1 MSIPEI
7 TISGEEIF
15 EVFGLRITNTFFL
28 SLILSLSIFFILFIV
43 LGQKKIIP
51 GKIQNF
57 FEWILET
64 LYNFINSV
72 TNSPEKTKE
81 IFPLAATLFTLI
93 LSSNLI
99 ELIPGVGVIHFLRS
113 PSSDLNFTLALSL
126 TAMFYINFLAI
137 KKLGP
142 FSYLKRFFN
151 FKSPIFFFVG
161 ALEGISEITRILS
174 LAMRLFGNLFAGEVL
189 LIVTSFLF
197 AYLLPLPFLGL
208 EILVGLIQA
217 FIFSSLVVI
226 FYFTATQIE
235 HEE

>member
-1 MSIPEI
+1 MSEI
-7 TISGEEIF
+7 EISIKGEKLFNIF
-15 EVFGLRITNTFFL
+15 GFAVTNTFFL
-28 SLILSLSIFFILFIV
+28 SLILSLSIFLILFIV
-43 LGQKKIIP
+43 LRQKKIIP

-57 FEWILET
+57 FELILET
-64 LYNFINSV
+64 FYNFINSV

-81 IFPLAATLFTLI
+81 IFPITATLFILI
-93 LSSNLI
+93 LSSNLL
-99 ELIPGVGVIHFLRS
+99 ELVPGVGVIPFLRS

-126 TAMFYINFLAI
+126 TAMFYVNFLAVR
-137 KKLGP
+137 KLGL
-142 FSYLKRFFN
+142 FSYLKKFFN

-161 ALEGISEITRILS
+161 ILEGMGELTRIFS
-174 LAMRLFGNLFAGEVL
+174 LAIRLFGNLFAGEVL

-217 FIFSSLVVI
+217 FIFPSLVVI

-235 HEE
+235 HGE